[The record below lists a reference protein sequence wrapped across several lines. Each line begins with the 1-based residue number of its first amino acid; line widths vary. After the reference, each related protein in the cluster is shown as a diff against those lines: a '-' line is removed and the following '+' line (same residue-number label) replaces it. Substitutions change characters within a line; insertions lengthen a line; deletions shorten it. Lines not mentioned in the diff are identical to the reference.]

1 MLFTKC
7 LGALT
12 NYKTNNYEKNYRF
25 WRFIKQKKSIN
36 KQLATYAAGQFK
48 NASVE
53 VLDLNDYEMP
63 IYSMDKEAES
73 GIPQLA
79 TDFITNLEPPTYL

>member
-1 MLFTKC
+1 
-7 LGALT
+7 
-12 NYKTNNYEKNYRF
+12 
-25 WRFIKQKKSIN
+25 
-36 KQLATYAAGQFK
+36 
-48 NASVE
+48 

-79 TDFITNLEPPTYL
+79 TDFITNWNRRLTCNLLQNITELTLTVLKYF

>member
-1 MLFTKC
+1 
-7 LGALT
+7 
-12 NYKTNNYEKNYRF
+12 
-25 WRFIKQKKSIN
+25 
-36 KQLATYAAGQFK
+36 LATYAAGQFK

>member
-1 MLFTKC
+1 ML

-12 NYKTNNYEKNYRF
+12 NYKKITMKKLSLLALRQAKNQSINNYLCC
-25 WRFIKQKKSIN
+25 WTI
-36 KQLATYAAGQFK
+36 K

-63 IYSMDKEAES
+63 VYSMDKEES
-73 GIPQLA
+73 GIHNCNR
-79 TDFITNLEPPTYL
+79 FYNKLEPPTYL